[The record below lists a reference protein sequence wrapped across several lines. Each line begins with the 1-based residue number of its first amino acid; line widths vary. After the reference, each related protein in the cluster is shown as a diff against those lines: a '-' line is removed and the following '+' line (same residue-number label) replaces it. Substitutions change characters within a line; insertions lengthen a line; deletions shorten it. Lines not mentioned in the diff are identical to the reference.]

1 MYIISAGNS
10 GMMESAKT
18 VIKQALWGVVIVLGA
33 WVIVNTILWMIT
45 SKLYP
50 GTGEEGNKF
59 MDISNWYNF
68 DCEPAVSSDI
78 VRCEM
83 GFGSNPEGTQCV
95 RCSDIGA
102 DVHATR
108 PGECLIPCLNGSV
121 RDSTGSCIWNC
132 PEGSH
137 PYPNYDAISSDNN
150 SGICL
155 DDVTGET
162 VPSIQSS
169 QSITPQTSTPTT
181 PQPETPSIPQPETS
195 PNPQPDLP
203 VPPSESTTIPQGE
216 QAVRDYLSGY
226 GIEIN
231 NDNACQAGQTS
242 GCTTIAGLR
251 EDTVNGVV
259 SLKQGCGDECN
270 VTITGGTEGNNIHVS
285 GEYSHVNGYKVDLR
299 PNAELNDYIETKYDR
314 IPEPR
319 SDGAIGYL
327 DPSGNTYYYEKGT
340 TTQGPHWD
348 VTYLGT

>member
-1 MYIISAGNS
+1 
-10 GMMESAKT
+10 
-18 VIKQALWGVVIVLGA
+18 
-33 WVIVNTILWMIT
+33 
-45 SKLYP
+45 
-50 GTGEEGNKF
+50 

-68 DCEPAVSSDI
+68 DCKTSSPNTTI
-78 VRCEM
+78 KCEM
-83 GFGSNPEGTQCV
+83 GFGPDPEGMQCI
-95 RCSDIGA
+95 RCSDFGY
-102 DVHATR
+102 DVHYTR
-108 PGECLIPCLNGSV
+108 PGECLVRCPERSWRNLVTGDCAWTCPDGSV
-121 RDSTGSCIWNC
+121 ASIKAGMCKDLATNQLIPALPLTNAPQPQS
-132 PEGSH
+132 
-137 PYPNYDAISSDNN
+137 
-150 SGICL
+150 
-155 DDVTGET
+155 ET
-162 VPSIQSS
+162 S
-169 QSITPQTSTPTT
+169 TT
-181 PQPETPSIPQPETS
+181 PQSETPTITQPE
-195 PNPQPDLP
+195 NPPVDESETPTAAQPELP
-203 VPPSESTTIPQGE
+203 VPPSGSTTTPQSE
-216 QAVRDYLSGY
+216 QALRDYLSGY

-251 EDTVNGVV
+251 GDTVNGVV

>member
-1 MYIISAGNS
+1 
-10 GMMESAKT
+10 
-18 VIKQALWGVVIVLGA
+18 
-33 WVIVNTILWMIT
+33 
-45 SKLYP
+45 
-50 GTGEEGNKF
+50 

-68 DCEPAVSSDI
+68 DCEPSVSSGI
-78 VRCEM
+78 ICEM
-83 GFGSNPEGTQCV
+83 GFGPDYDGTQCI
-95 RCSDIGA
+95 RCSDFGY
-102 DVHATR
+102 DVHYTR
-108 PGECLIPCLNGSV
+108 PGECLIRCPERTWRNLV
-121 RDSTGSCIWNC
+121 TGSCNWTC
-132 PEGSH
+132 PSGSAH
-137 PYPNYDAISSDNN
+137 SKAIGMCNVIGTNEQIPALPLTDA
-150 SGICL
+150 
-155 DDVTGET
+155 
-162 VPSIQSS
+162 
-169 QSITPQTSTPTT
+169 PQ
-181 PQPETPSIPQPETS
+181 PQPETPTTNPPTTPPAPTTPTTPTIPTPTTPMPATS
-195 PNPQPDLP
+195 T
-203 VPPSESTTIPQGE
+203 PPTGSTVIPQGE
-216 QAVRDYLSGY
+216 QAVRDYFSGY

-251 EDTVNGVV
+251 GDTVNGVV